1 MLCTIVPNVEYKFMK
16 AYFNCLFH
24 GLNAF
29 GNRDRYFCSA
39 NGKIGVT

>member
-16 AYFNCLFH
+16 VYFNCLSPC
-24 GLNAF
+24 LKAF

-39 NGKIGVT
+39 NAKTGVT